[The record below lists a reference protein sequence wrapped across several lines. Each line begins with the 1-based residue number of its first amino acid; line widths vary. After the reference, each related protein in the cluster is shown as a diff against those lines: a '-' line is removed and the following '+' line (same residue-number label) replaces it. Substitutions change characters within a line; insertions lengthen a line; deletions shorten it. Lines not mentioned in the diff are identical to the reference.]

1 MAKRELKKRNEKTD
15 LRRPDDSAEP
25 SPKQPR
31 DPIEPDPMNPRQVP
45 SVDTEPKPDRPDLD
59 WAEHE
64 D

>member
-1 MAKRELKKRNEKTD
+1 MAKRELKKHNEKTD
-15 LRRPDDSAEP
+15 LRQPDDSAQP

-31 DPIEPDPMNPRQVP
+31 DPIEPDPMNFVLVP
-45 SVDTEPKPDRPDLD
+45 PDTQPKSDRPDLD

>member
-1 MAKRELKKRNEKTD
+1 MAKRELKNNKKTD
-15 LRRPDDSAEP
+15 RRRPDDRADL
-25 SPKQPR
+25 SPNPPR
-31 DPIEPDPMNPRQVP
+31 DPNEPDPMNPRQVP